1 MVRKTDIRRDS
12 EPRSHQLFGDEDQKA
27 ELEARNGLLQFD
39 EVIRLVGEVE
49 QGASFRLRPSTLS
62 TLHRI
67 AIQDIYS
74 CAGNYRTS
82 PVDIKGTD
90 HQPPLWQDVPRLVEE
105 MCDYVS
111 LRPEALRN
119 SSSLSTQSCIVTGFR
134 SSAWSSA
141 NSMYRFTRPGR

>member
-39 EVIRLVGEVE
+39 EVIRLVGAVE
-49 QGASFRLRPSTLS
+49 RGASFRLRPSTLQ

-67 AIQDIYS
+67 AIQDIDT

-82 PVDIKGTD
+82 SGGAAA
-90 HQPPLWQDVPRLVEE
+90 QPLRSASPLPT
-105 MCDYVS
+105 YAPA
-111 LRPEALRN
+111 PE
-119 SSSLSTQSCIVTGFR
+119 T
-134 SSAWSSA
+134 
-141 NSMYRFTRPGR
+141 YRMDSVRQNWCGLTVVLGYPAA